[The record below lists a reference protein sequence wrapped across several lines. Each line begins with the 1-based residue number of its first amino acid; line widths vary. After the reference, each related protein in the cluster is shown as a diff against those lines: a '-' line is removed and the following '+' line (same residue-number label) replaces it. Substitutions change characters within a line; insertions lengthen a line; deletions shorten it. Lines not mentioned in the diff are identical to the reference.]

1 MMKRR
6 NFIIGTAAGL
16 AASRVSTPVVAGPG
30 FSTNPFTLGVASGDV
45 TQDSAV
51 LWTRLAPEPLAADGG
66 LGRDAIPVRWEL
78 FRDEEM
84 QQLIRQGE
92 ELAVPQLVHSIH
104 ADVRG
109 LEPGRDYWYRFSVGA
124 HTSEAGRTKTLPARN
139 SQTEAIRFVTVS
151 CQNYAHG
158 YFVAYDHIVA
168 DNPDFVIHLGDY
180 IYETSYGVNFRR
192 HETEVMPLT
201 LDGFRRRHALYKT
214 DENLKRAHA
223 RLPFF
228 TTLDNHDAVI
238 DTDPATMAIR
248 AAAYQAWYE
257 HMPVRGYGN
266 PGDDRFELQ
275 RTVHAGDLMQ
285 VSLLDTRQFRARQLP
300 CSGDRS
306 PHGFGNYVVRCPEMF
321 AEERTMLGE
330 EQENWLADN
339 IQAGSTPW
347 NVIAS
352 SSVFSP
358 FHLDID
364 GKSYNFAGSWDGY
377 PANRSRVVDAINRA
391 ETGQVVVL
399 SGDMHSFWAID
410 GMQSIASADRFP
422 GVEFVASSI
431 SANWPDQMDKPI
443 ADNLVRN
450 PQIKF
455 YEPDRRGYLLHEVTA
470 KEWQTTA
477 RAVQDVRDAQSGV
490 FDLARFIVES
500 GKPGLRRVSTSVIP
514 V

>member
-1 MMKRR
+1 MKRR
-6 NFIIGTAAGL
+6 DFLISTTVGL
-16 AASRVSTPVVAGPG
+16 AAAQVATPLVAEARFTG
-30 FSTNPFTLGVASGDV
+30 NPFTLGVASGDV
-45 TQDSAV
+45 TQDSVV
-51 LWTRLAPEPLAADGG
+51 LWTRLAPEPLSADGG
-66 LGRDAIPVRWEL
+66 IGQDAIPVRWEL
-78 FRDEEM
+78 FQDEDMRQRIRSGE
-84 QQLIRQGE
+84 QQAAPR
-92 ELAVPQLVHSIH
+92 LAHSVHVDIQ
-104 ADVRG
+104 G
-109 LEPGRDYWYRFSVGA
+109 LEPGREYWYRFSAGT
-124 HTSEAGRTKTLPARN
+124 HTSETGRTKTLPAHD

-151 CQNYAHG
+151 CQNYTHG
-158 YFVAYDHIVA
+158 YFVAYDHIIA
-168 DNPDFVIHLGDY
+168 DDPDFVIHLGDY
-180 IYETSYGVNFRR
+180 IYETSYGVTFRR

-214 DENLKRAHA
+214 DDNLKRAHA
-223 RLPFF
+223 GLPFF

-257 HMPVRGYGN
+257 HMPARGYGN

-306 PHGFGNYVVRCPEMF
+306 LHGFGNYVVRCPEMF

-339 IQAGSTPW
+339 IRADSASW

-364 GKSYNFAGSWDGY
+364 GKSHNFAGSWDGY
-377 PANRSRVVDAINRA
+377 PANRSRVVDAINRSN
-391 ETGQVVVL
+391 TGQVVVL

-431 SANWPDQMDKPI
+431 SANWPGQMDKPI

-455 YEPDRRGYLLHEVTA
+455 YEPDKRGYLLHEVTA
-470 KEWQTTA
+470 KEWQATA
-477 RAVQDVRDAQSGV
+477 RAVHDVRDAQSGV
-490 FDLARFIVES
+490 SDLARFVVEN
-500 GKPGLRRVSTSVIP
+500 GKPGFRRVSTSVIP
-514 V
+514 A

>member
-1 MMKRR
+1 MKRR
-6 NFIIGTAAGL
+6 DFIIGTAAGL
-16 AASRVSTPVVAGPG
+16 TASRVASPLAADVITSG
-30 FSTNPFTLGVASGDV
+30 NPFTLGVASGDA
-45 TQDSAV
+45 TQSSVV
-51 LWTRLAPEPLAADGG
+51 LWTRLAPEPSAADGG
-66 LGRDAIPVRWEL
+66 MGRETMPVHWEL
-78 FRDEEM
+78 FLDEHLQHPAME
-84 QQLIRQGE
+84 GVE
-92 ELAVPQLVHSIH
+92 TAVPQLAHSVHV
-104 ADVRG
+104 DLQG
-109 LEPGRDYWYRFSVGA
+109 LEPGREYWYRFSTGA
-124 HTSEAGRTKTLPARN
+124 HMSEAGRTKTLSTPG
-139 SQTEAIRFVTVS
+139 SQTESVRFVTVS

-158 YFVAYDHIVA
+158 YFIAYDHIVA
-168 DNPDFVIHLGDY
+168 DNPDFVVHLGDY

-192 HETEVMPLT
+192 HETDVMPLT

-275 RTVHAGDLMQ
+275 RTVHAGGLIQ

-300 CSGDRS
+300 CPGDRS
-306 PHGFGNYVVRCPEMF
+306 PHGFGNYVIRCPEMF
-321 AEERTMLGE
+321 AEERSMLGE
-330 EQENWLADN
+330 GQENWLANN
-339 IQAGSTPW
+339 IQAGSAPW
-347 NVIAS
+347 NAIAS

-364 GKSYNFAGSWDGY
+364 GETYNFAGSWDGY
-377 PANRSRVVDAINRA
+377 PANRGRVVDAINRSN
-391 ETGQVVVL
+391 TGQAVVL

-410 GMQSIASADRFP
+410 GMQSTASADRFP
-422 GVEFVASSI
+422 GVEFVTSSI

-455 YEPDRRGYLLHEVTA
+455 YEPDKRGYLLHEVTA

-477 RAVQDVRDAQSGV
+477 RAVHDARDAQSGV
-490 FDLARFIVES
+490 FDLARFVVEN
-500 GKPGLRRVSTSVIP
+500 GKPGFRRVL
-514 V
+514 